1 MGAIDDIPLEAE
13 FPDSTAV
20 ARAAY
25 RPRNRVLELWWRQGE
40 NDPTGRRYRY
50 FDVPEA
56 RYRELLAVHREGG
69 SVGEFANHEIKPHYT
84 YAPAPGND
92 A

>member
-1 MGAIDDIPLEAE
+1 MGATQDLPLEME

-25 RPRNRVLELWWRQGE
+25 RPRNRILDLWWRQGE
-40 NDPTGRRYRY
+40 SDPAGHRYSY

-56 RYRELLAVHREGG
+56 RFRELLAVHRDGG
-69 SVGEFANHEIKPHYT
+69 SVGEFANREIKPNYR
-84 YAPAPGND
+84 YAPARDP